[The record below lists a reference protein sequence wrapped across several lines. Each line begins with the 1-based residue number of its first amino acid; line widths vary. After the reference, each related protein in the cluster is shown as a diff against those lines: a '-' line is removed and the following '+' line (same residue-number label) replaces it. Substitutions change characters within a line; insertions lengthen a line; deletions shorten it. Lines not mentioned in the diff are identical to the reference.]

1 MPDELLMV
9 CGADDCRLALK
20 GSDILLILVSFL
32 FSFLLFE
39 GSLMR

>member
-1 MPDELLMV
+1 MPDELLVV

-20 GSDILLILVSFL
+20 GSDILFSFL